1 LRVGSENKLKKV
13 TPNKKGVVAKK
24 EEAVALSK
32 WHSRPSVGRATVKAA
47 VAKAVVAKTL
57 PQEAAAVVEE
67 QEQEHMQFLKPWQR

>member
-1 LRVGSENKLKKV
+1 VGSENKLKKV

-32 WHSRPSVGRATVKAA
+32 WHSRPSVGRAT
-47 VAKAVVAKTL
+47 AKAVVAKTL

>member
-1 LRVGSENKLKKV
+1 MLLTVLAAAVMAAVKV
-13 TPNKKGVVAKK
+13 A
-24 EEAVALSK
+24 
-32 WHSRPSVGRATVKAA
+32 VKAA